1 MMGEYIKGGVALVTK
16 TLNLVSIMDCMTIY
30 AMEKFPFA
38 VSKNDLQK

>member
-1 MMGEYIKGGVALVTK
+1 MVGEYIGGGVALVIK
-16 TLNLVSIMDCMTIY
+16 TLNLVSIMDCMTVC